1 MYTTRLSRPA
11 GRPST
16 PLLLVL
22 AGCTVFCMAPARADQ
37 PDLSSTLQVHRVVPH
52 ADGSEALQAAT
63 GVAPGDVLQYA
74 SVFSNSGQRPVQRL
88 QASLPIP
95 LGTELV
101 AASALPRGVLA
112 SLDGKVYQPMPLM
125 RKTRRADGQ
134 WVEVAV
140 PLAEIRAL
148 RWPEQPLAAG
158 ASFSTSVRVRVSN
171 AGTQVAPPASAS
183 TAAPAVVMAS
193 AVR

>member
-22 AGCTVFCMAPARADQ
+22 AGCTVFCRAPARAGQ
-37 PDLSSTLQVHRVVPH
+37 PDLSSTLQMHRVVPH

-88 QASLPIP
+88 HLRLPIR
-95 LGTELV
+95 
-101 AASALPRGVLA
+101 LPNNSKKMQTLVLA
-112 SLDGKVYQPMPLM
+112 GISEHKCFEM
-125 RKTRRADGQ
+125 TAD
-134 WVEVAV
+134 A
-140 PLAEIRAL
+140 
-148 RWPEQPLAAG
+148 
-158 ASFSTSVRVRVSN
+158 RVLFF
-171 AGTQVAPPASAS
+171 P
-183 TAAPAVVMAS
+183 
-193 AVR
+193 